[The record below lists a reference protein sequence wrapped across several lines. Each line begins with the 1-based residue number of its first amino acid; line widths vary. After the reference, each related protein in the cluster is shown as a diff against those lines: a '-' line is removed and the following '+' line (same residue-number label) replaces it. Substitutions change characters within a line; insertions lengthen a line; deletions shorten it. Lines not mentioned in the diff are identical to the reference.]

1 MDELSTLS
9 TTTNDRS
16 KYRPM
21 SILSTITSDLSSTSI
36 TRSSRIINHRQT
48 IIPVPKITTIHET
61 LETSQEEETT
71 SPSNQIND
79 KSDMDLSLEEFQRQA
94 LIEHNAM
101 RTMYRKSPLK
111 LSESLNIYAQVK
123 HNIHLFVFFVSFV
136 IVLG

>member
-1 MDELSTLS
+1 
-9 TTTNDRS
+9 
-16 KYRPM
+16 
-21 SILSTITSDLSSTSI
+21 
-36 TRSSRIINHRQT
+36 
-48 IIPVPKITTIHET
+48 
-61 LETSQEEETT
+61 
-71 SPSNQIND
+71 
-79 KSDMDLSLEEFQRQA
+79 MDLSLEEFQRQA